1 MIAARS
7 GQKSET
13 FFRLQKERV
22 GGEKW
27 ARRWSLLGSIINVNE
42 MLLDCA
48 L

>member
-7 GQKSET
+7 GQNPKL
-13 FFRLQKERV
+13 FFRLL